1 MPPRRLLLLLLA
13 RALRGSAF
21 AMGDSASRL
30 PQEGEALPGRT
41 QRMAVADKHH
51 VNGNRMVEPF
61 PEGTQ
66 MALFGMGCFWGAE
79 RKFWRQ
85 KGVYSTQVGY
95 AGGHTPNPTYK
106 EVCSGRTGH
115 TEAVRVVYQPEN
127 ISFEQ
132 LLKVFWENHD
142 PTQGMRQGNDVGTQ
156 YRSAIYTFSQE
167 QMEAAL
173 RSKEEYQ
180 KVTLGRVWNSFPYEQ
195 RSKMSPVSTTS
206 LLVLCVFCVAVGAPR
221 ADNELASQL
230 L

>member
-1 MPPRRLLLLLLA
+1 MPPRHHLLLLLLA
-13 RALRGSAF
+13 RTLRGSAS

-66 MALFGMGCFWGAE
+66 MALFG
-79 RKFWRQ
+79 
-85 KGVYSTQVGY
+85 
-95 AGGHTPNPTYK
+95 
-106 EVCSGRTGH
+106 RTGH
-115 TEAVRVVYQPEN
+115 TEAVRVVYQPQN

-132 LLKVFWENHD
+132 LLKVFWESHD
-142 PTQGMRQGNDVGTQ
+142 PTQGMRQGNDFGTQ

-180 KVTLGRVWNSFPYEQ
+180 KVLTAGGFGPITTEIREAPEFYYAEDYHQQYLSKNPGGYCGLGGTGLSCPLG
-195 RSKMSPVSTTS
+195 SK
-206 LLVLCVFCVAVGAPR
+206 
-221 ADNELASQL
+221 E
-230 L
+230 